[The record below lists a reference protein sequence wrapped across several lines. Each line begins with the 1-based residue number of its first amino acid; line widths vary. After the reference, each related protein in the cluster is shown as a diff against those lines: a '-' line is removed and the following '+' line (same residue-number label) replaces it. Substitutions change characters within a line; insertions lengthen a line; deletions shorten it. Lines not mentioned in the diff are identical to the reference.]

1 MKENTDKTSR
11 NFIQHIIDHDLQS
24 LENQKAIM
32 TRFPPEPNG
41 YLHIGHAK
49 SMCLNF
55 GIADEYGGICNL
67 RFDDTNPTTEN
78 AEFVASIKEDVQ
90 WLGFDILEKTYFASD
105 YFLRLFGFACELIEK
120 EKAFVDSQS
129 NEQIRAQRGTLQAPG
144 TNSPFRERSVDTN
157 LDLFHRMRKGEFE
170 EGEHV
175 LRAKIDMASPNI
187 NMRDPTLYRI
197 RKSHHYR
204 TGSEWN
210 IYPMY
215 DFAHCLEDATEHIT
229 HSLCSLVIQ
238 HTRPRPPIF

>member
-129 NEQIRAQRGTLQAPG
+129 NEQIRAQRGTLQACPHG
-144 TNSPFRERSVDTN
+144 SNAC
-157 LDLFHRMRKGEFE
+157 HHQI
-170 EGEHV
+170 HV
-175 LRAKIDMASPNI
+175 S
-187 NMRDPTLYRI
+187 
-197 RKSHHYR
+197 
-204 TGSEWN
+204 G
-210 IYPMY
+210 
-215 DFAHCLEDATEHIT
+215 IT
-229 HSLCSLVIQ
+229 SSLITVHML
-238 HTRPRPPIF
+238 